1 LSSPRQKTPIA
12 SSGYFLDVWQRPVV
26 DAGAGSDDQGK
37 GGKYYL
43 YYAGN
48 SDIKVPEGYFPV
60 PLETYRGYLEIL
72 ITQME
77 KPPERRAHMNPIW
90 RITAI
95 AFFITALPAGVAFAQ
110 DLVVYPAKGQSSEQ
124 TEKDKF
130 ECYSWAK
137 GQTGFDPMQMPTA
150 SSPAPAKGDKSVAGG
165 VVGGGVLGGVGG
177 AVIGGIASGKSGAK
191 KGAAIGGLSGGAL
204 GGMRSHSQN
213 KKADEK
219 REQWEK
225 QQTSQYMQQ
234 RNAYNRNYAACLEG
248 RGYSVK

>member
-1 LSSPRQKTPIA
+1 
-12 SSGYFLDVWQRPVV
+12 
-26 DAGAGSDDQGK
+26 
-37 GGKYYL
+37 
-43 YYAGN
+43 
-48 SDIKVPEGYFPV
+48 
-60 PLETYRGYLEIL
+60 
-72 ITQME
+72 
-77 KPPERRAHMNPIW
+77 MNPIW
-90 RITAI
+90 RIMTI
-95 AFFITALPAGVAFAQ
+95 IICIMVFSAGVVFAQ
-110 DLVVYPAKGQSSEQ
+110 DFVVYPAKGQSNEQ

-130 ECYSWAK
+130 ECYGWAK

-150 SSPAPAKGDKSVAGG
+150 SSPAPAKGDKSVSGG

-213 KKADEK
+213 QKADQK
-219 REQWEK
+219 REQWERE
-225 QQTSQYMQQ
+225 QTNQYLQQ